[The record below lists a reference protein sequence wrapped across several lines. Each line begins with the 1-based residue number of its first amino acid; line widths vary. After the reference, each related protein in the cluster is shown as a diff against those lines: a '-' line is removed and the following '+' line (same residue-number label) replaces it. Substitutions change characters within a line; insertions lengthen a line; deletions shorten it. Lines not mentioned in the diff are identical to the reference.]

1 MLQSKQKKGS
11 ATGTN
16 ICNEELLAKL
26 KILRPDLVE
35 GNETKERREDRRQE
49 KLTGGAGRE
58 GKKREILLTCN
69 FLTKDEYKQGKM
81 RGYFQES

>member
-1 MLQSKQKKGS
+1 
-11 ATGTN
+11 
-16 ICNEELLAKL
+16 
-26 KILRPDLVE
+26 LRPDLVE

-69 FLTKDEYKQGKM
+69 FLTKDEYK
-81 RGYFQES
+81 